1 MKILIADDD
10 IPVRK
15 MLAKMIG
22 SCGYEVIT
30 AGDGDTTWDSI
41 IREKPD
47 IAILDWMMPG
57 YDGISLCKKVRSEPN
72 LPYVYIILLT
82 SKNQNDEILAGF
94 NAGADDYI
102 IKPFDKDMLISRI
115 AVGSRVANYEK
126 QLHEKNEKLQRY
138 STEMKEL
145 AEERSRQLVHAE
157 RMATIGM
164 LSAGIAHEI
173 NNPAAFIAGNI
184 QILEN
189 FWKEV
194 EPLMLPQYSSEHT
207 LCEKYKFILDEMPK
221 TIEGIRTGVKRISK
235 IVNGLKSFCRKGK
248 INLIKCDVNAC
259 IEQSLDLC
267 RSVLKHHVTVDKKL
281 MRSLPPVKADPQHIE
296 QIMVNL
302 FTNAADAIGEMDG
315 TMTVETAVSEND
327 VVIKV
332 ADTGPGFPVD
342 KLDSVRQPF
351 FTTKPP
357 GSGTGLGLFIVRGI
371 IENHKGQFKI
381 ENKPQGGALF
391 TITLPI
397 YSEGFEREIANTNS
411 R

>member
-22 SCGYEVIT
+22 SCGYEIIT

-41 IREKPD
+41 IRERPD
-47 IAILDWMMPG
+47 IAIFDWMMPG

-72 LPYVYIILLT
+72 LPYIYIILLT
-82 SKNQNDEILAGF
+82 SKRQNDEILMGY

-102 IKPFDKDMLISRI
+102 IKPFDKDMLLSRI

-126 QLHEKNEKLQRY
+126 QLTEKNEKLQRY

-157 RMATIGM
+157 RMATIGT

-194 EPLMLPQYSSEHT
+194 ESVVLPQDGSEKS
-207 LCEKYKFILDEMPK
+207 LDEKYKFILEEMPK
-221 TIEGIRTGVKRISK
+221 TIEGIRVGVKRISK

-248 INLIKCDVNAC
+248 LNLIKCDVNAC
-259 IEQSLDLC
+259 IEQSLELC
-267 RSVLKHHVTVDKKL
+267 RSVLKYHVTVEKKL
-281 MRSLPPVKADPQHIE
+281 MQNLPSVKADQQQIE

-302 FTNAADAIGEMDG
+302 FTNAADAIGEIDG
-315 TMTVETAVSEND
+315 TLTITTMISEDNI
-327 VVIKV
+327 VIKV
-332 ADTGPGFPVD
+332 DDTGPGFPAD
-342 KLDSVRQPF
+342 KLDAVRQPF

-397 YSEGFEREIANTNS
+397 YSEGLEREIENINS